1 MESAAVELLQQVL
14 APFEDEDRAEMIAWM
29 EAELKTQAITD
40 DLQDHV
46 SGYHWQ
52 LVGVTPAQAER
63 EGGGAVVFAMLFHEG
78 LRAFFIYSCHRA
90 ETGQTSEDGQPILAF
105 SYYKEIAFGGG
116 FSSHGPISPEAL
128 HADLRQF
135 AEEAED
141 PEPQKKTNGAAQLP
155 AGG

>member
-29 EAELKTQAITD
+29 ET
-40 DLQDHV
+40 
-46 SGYHWQ
+46 
-52 LVGVTPAQAER
+52 ER